1 MKYDSFV
8 VCMCLQGDCQV
19 RIRPNAALNANSLAL
34 GEGPGEVSPLE
45 ITLPH
50 GHSCLIPAAI
60 ADYDVVPMTGKTKV
74 LEAFINNL
82 DTSLTGKITRFL
94 HIGA

>member
-1 MKYDSFV
+1 
-8 VCMCLQGDCQV
+8 
-19 RIRPNAALNANSLAL
+19 
-34 GEGPGEVSPLE
+34 
-45 ITLPH
+45 
-50 GHSCLIPAAI
+50 
-60 ADYDVVPMTGKTKV
+60 MTGKTKV